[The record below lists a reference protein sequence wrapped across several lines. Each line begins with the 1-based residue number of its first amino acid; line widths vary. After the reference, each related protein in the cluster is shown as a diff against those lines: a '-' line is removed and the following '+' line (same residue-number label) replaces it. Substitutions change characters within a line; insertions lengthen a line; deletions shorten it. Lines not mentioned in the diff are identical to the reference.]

1 MNLLIGMVYSLIAQI
16 LTFLQLQ
23 GNIKYH
29 LYDKY
34 PILTLSAS
42 IPIAWFY
49 IKSVEHIVDW
59 YGGEIY
65 QSRLIG
71 FSIGIFVFAV
81 MAWTMFN
88 EPILLRTAVS
98 LVLAFAI
105 LMIQLYW
112 R

>member
-1 MNLLIGMVYSLIAQI
+1 MNLLIGVIYVFIAQI

-29 LYDKY
+29 IYDKY
-34 PILTLSAS
+34 PFWTLAAS

-49 IKSVEHIVDW
+49 IKSVERIVEW
-59 YGGEIY
+59 YNGEIY

-71 FSIGIFVFAV
+71 FSIGIFVFAI

-88 EPILLRTAVS
+88 EPILPRTAIS
-98 LVLAFAI
+98 LMLAFAI
-105 LMIQLYW
+105 LIIQLYW